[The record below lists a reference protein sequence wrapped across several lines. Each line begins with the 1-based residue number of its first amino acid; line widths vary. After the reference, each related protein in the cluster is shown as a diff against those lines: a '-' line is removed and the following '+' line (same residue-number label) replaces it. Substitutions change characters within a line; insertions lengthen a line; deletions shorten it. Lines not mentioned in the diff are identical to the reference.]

1 MIVQPEETNKS
12 LLQLPYLLELH
23 LSGALAEAEAGY
35 RALLD
40 QVPRNPDAWHFLG
53 VLATQTERAAWG
65 VDCIRQSLAINR
77 NQPDAW
83 AHLAIA
89 FRKLKEFDA
98 ALECVDEALRLAS
111 DHADAHNTR
120 GNLVRDLG
128 QHESALASY
137 ETALRMRPAFP
148 EAALNWGN
156 TCFALGRYE
165 TAQQAY
171 QHLLNLQP
179 QHIDALGNL
188 GLTLGA
194 LGCHDEALPFFER
207 ALSLAPQ
214 RADLWCN
221 RGTSQVALQQNTEAL
236 LSFDRALTLQ
246 PDLALAHC
254 NRAQVLIRLK
264 RFDDAI
270 LSARQAL
277 QHQPDLAEAHSQ
289 LGRAYYELGEDQVA
303 KHHLDAAL
311 AFNPASADYHN
322 SLGNLLT
329 RLRSFAEAET
339 HFRRAI
345 ELNPTLADYYS
356 NLGTVLR
363 EMQRFE
369 EALAACEQA
378 LSLAPDFA
386 QAWNNRGIALQA
398 LRRHDEALA
407 SIQEALSRQPDYPE
421 AYNNRGN
428 IHRDLRQL
436 SQALADYDQAI
447 ALRPAY
453 AFAWFNRG
461 NILFDL
467 HRFAE
472 AAEAFAQ
479 ARQID
484 PALNHAL
491 GNQAYAERRLC
502 DWRHYE
508 ARQDSLCRAIRS
520 GQSADT
526 PLAFLSVSDDPEV
539 QSLCATLF
547 TQDRFP
553 APAMPSTPNHGK
565 VHERLRIAYLSAD
578 LREHAVAYLMTGVFE
593 QHDRSHF
600 EIIALAWGS
609 EETGPTAQRVRQAF
623 DRWIDIAHLS
633 DAQVVLLIQS
643 LEIDILVDL
652 MGHTQH
658 ARTGLLACRPAPIQ
672 VNYLGYPGSMG
683 APYIDY
689 LLADTYLIPPTQ
701 RSYYREYIAYLPTC
715 FQANDDRRHRPSA
728 TSRAELG
735 LPLLGVVFC
744 SFNTSNKLNPT
755 MFGCWLRIL
764 AAVPGSVLW
773 LLADSPIVEHNLKQA
788 AREGGVDPVRLVFAP
803 KLPYAQHLDRL
814 AAADLFLD
822 TLPFNAGTTA
832 SDALWAGVPVLTCSG
847 QSFAGR
853 MAGSLLQA
861 VGLTELITSNL
872 PDYEA
877 RAIQLASNPGTLAD
891 LKNQLITQRDALLLF
906 NTSCFTHH
914 LEKAF
919 LMMME
924 RHRCGLP
931 PQDFRVPSQTTPHET
946 EDD

>member
-1 MIVQPEETNKS
+1 MRLLPEI
-12 LLQLPYLLELH
+12 LQQH
-23 LSGALAEAEAGY
+23 QQGALAEAEAGY

-128 QHESALASY
+128 QHESALACY

-221 RGTSQVALQQNTEAL
+221 RGTSQTALQQNTEAL

-254 NRAQVLIRLK
+254 NRAQVLIRLR
-264 RFDDAI
+264 RFDEAI
-270 LSARQAL
+270 VSARQAL
-277 QHQPDLAEAHSQ
+277 RHQPDLAEAHSQ

-311 AFNPASADYHN
+311 ACNPASADYHN
-322 SLGNLLT
+322 SLGNILT

-453 AFAWFNRG
+453 AYAWFNRG

-467 HRFAE
+467 HRFGE

-479 ARQID
+479 ARRLD
-484 PALNHAL
+484 PRLNHAL
-491 GNQAYAERRLC
+491 GNQTYAERRCC

-508 ARQDSLCRAIRS
+508 ARQDSLRQAIRS

-526 PLAFLSVSDDPEV
+526 PLAFLSVSDDPQE
-539 QSLCATLF
+539 QRLCATLF

-553 APAMPSTPNHGK
+553 AAFSPK
-565 VHERLRIAYLSAD
+565 VPRLAKAREKLRIAYLSAD

-593 QHDRSHF
+593 QHDRSQF
-600 EIIALAWGS
+600 EVVALAWGP

-623 DRWIDIAHLS
+623 DRWVDIARLS
-633 DAQVVLLIQS
+633 DAQVVALIQT

-658 ARTGLLACRPAPIQ
+658 ARTGILAQRPAPVQ
-672 VNYLGYPGSMG
+672 VNYLGYPGTMG
-683 APYIDY
+683 ASYLDY
-689 LLADTYLIPPTQ
+689 LIADAYLIPPAQ
-701 RSYYREYIAYLPTC
+701 RSHYLEHIAYLPGC
-715 FQANDDRRHRPSA
+715 FQANDDRRHRPA
-728 TSRAELG
+728 ALSRAELA
-735 LPLLGVVFC
+735 LPAEGVVFC

-755 MFGCWLRIL
+755 IFRGWLRIL
-764 AAVPGSVLW
+764 TAVPHSVLW
-773 LLADSPIVEHNLKQA
+773 LLADSSTVEEHLKQA
-788 AREGGVDPVRLVFAP
+788 ARDGGIDPVRLVFAP

-814 AAADLFLD
+814 STADLFLD
-822 TLPFNAGTTA
+822 SLPFNAGTTA

-853 MAGSLLQA
+853 MAGSLLQTA
-861 VGLTELITSNL
+861 GLTDLITTSL
-872 PDYEA
+872 ADYEA
-877 RAIQLASNPGTLAD
+877 RAIQLASTPGTLAN
-891 LKNQLITQRDALLLF
+891 LKNQLMTQRDESPLF
-906 NTSCFTHH
+906 DTARFTRH
-914 LEKAF
+914 LETAF
-919 LMMME
+919 LEMME
-924 RHRCGLP
+924 RHRRGLT
-931 PQDFRVPSQTTPHET
+931 PQDFHVPSQITLHET
-946 EDD
+946 QDD